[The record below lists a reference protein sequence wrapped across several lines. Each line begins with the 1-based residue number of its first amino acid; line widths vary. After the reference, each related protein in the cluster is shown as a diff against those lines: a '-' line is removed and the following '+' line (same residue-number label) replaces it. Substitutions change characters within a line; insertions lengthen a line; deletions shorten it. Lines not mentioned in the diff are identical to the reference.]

1 MRFLSSVVAILMLGA
16 VFILMFFSAW
26 GDSATMDELAH
37 IPAGYSYL
45 TLHDYRLNPEHP
57 PLIKDLAAF
66 PLLYLDLN
74 FPTDVKAWQE
84 DINGQW
90 DMGKIFLYE
99 SGNSTDKILHFSRF
113 PVMLLALLFGWLLF
127 KWTRGLYGDKVGLLT
142 LFFFAFSPTFLAHSR
157 YVTTDLAAAFGF
169 FIGIAAFM
177 NFISRQNGI
186 IATDGEISSTKK
198 SSGWKSLVIA
208 GIAFGIAL
216 LLKFSLFLLAP
227 LYLVYGILWVILGNW
242 PDWKKI
248 CRETP
253 KMLGKICLIG
263 LIAIVLITI
272 VYQFHIWNYPAERQ
286 VSDTVF
292 ILGSFGIRPLVDITV
307 WLADKPILRGFG
319 QYMLGLLM
327 VIQRAA
333 GGNTTYFMGEISAAG
348 WKYYFPLLYF
358 LKEHLAFHIF
368 TIIAVIYSIRN
379 ILKAKEKNI
388 AAIIGW
394 MKDNFALVGGI
405 IFIAVYWLQSISS
418 PLNIGVRHV
427 LPTFP
432 FIYLLVSRQIVRWSK
447 VASIENP
454 QTLKDWIKNAFSL
467 CFKSL
472 KKYLLITFLS
482 LWLVASILATFPYYL
497 SYYNGL
503 AGGTSYGYKV
513 ATDSNYDWGQD
524 LKRLDEW
531 MKKNSIEKINLDYFG
546 GGNPQYYL
554 RDKLEPWW
562 SAKGQPPE
570 GSWFAISATFQ
581 QGALARPVKN
591 FTQNPQDAYPW
602 LKDKTP
608 IARAGT
614 SIFIYKF

>member
-1 MRFLSSVVAILMLGA
+1 MRVISSLIAILMLGIM
-16 VFILMFFSAW
+16 FILLFFSAW

-45 TLHDYRLNPEHP
+45 ALRDFRLNPEHP

-74 FPTDVKAWQE
+74 FPTDVKAWKE

-99 SGNSTDKILHFSRF
+99 SGNNADKILHFSRF
-113 PVMLLALLFGWLLF
+113 PIMLLALLFGWLLF
-127 KWTRGLYGDKVGLLT
+127 KWAKNLYGSKVGLLT

-177 NFISRQNGI
+177 NFISKQNSIVAAG
-186 IATDGEISSTKK
+186 GEISSTKK
-198 SSGWKSLVIA
+198 SSGWKSLAIA

-216 LLKFSLFLLAP
+216 LLKFSLFLLVP
-227 LYLVYGILWVILGNW
+227 LYLVFGILWVILENW

-248 CRETP
+248 SREAP

-263 LIAIVLITI
+263 LIAIALITI

-292 ILGSFGIRPLVDITV
+292 ILGSFGIRPIVDVTV

-348 WKYYFPLLYF
+348 WKYYFPLLYL

-368 TIIAVIYSIRN
+368 TIIALAYSIRN
-379 ILKAKEKNI
+379 ILKTKDRNI
-388 AAIIGW
+388 AALIGW

-405 IFIAVYWLQSISS
+405 IFIAVYWSQSISS
-418 PLNIGVRHV
+418 PLNIGLRHV

-447 VASIENP
+447 IASIENP
-454 QTLKDWIKNAFSL
+454 QTLKDWIENAFSL

-472 KKYLLITFLS
+472 KKYLLIAFLI
-482 LWLVASILATFPYYL
+482 LWLVASTLATFPYYL

-503 AGGTSYGYKV
+503 AGGTSYGYKA

-524 LKRLDEW
+524 LKRLVEFIN
-531 MKKNSIEKINLDYFG
+531 KNKIGKITLDYFG

-554 RDKLEPWW
+554 GDKFEPWW

-570 GSWFAISATFQ
+570 GSWFAISATFR

-591 FTQNPQDAYPW
+591 FTQNLQDTYPW
-602 LKDKTP
+602 LKDKKP
-608 IARAGT
+608 VARAGT